1 MAKDNKRLYIKE
13 QPFAN
18 LYALY
23 TWPDDE
29 ELVFCGTSTELN
41 ELGIFHFYSSDCR
54 GSDSV
59 IVNGT
64 KYKLHVWKM
73 KDLEK
78 LDKMEDKQNGR
89 KTNLRK
95 TNKNDNQGR

>member
-1 MAKDNKRLYIKE
+1 MANDKKRLYIKE

-59 IVNGT
+59 IVNGI

-78 LDKMEDKQNGR
+78 LEKLEQLEDKKNGR
-89 KTNLRK
+89 KTNVRK
-95 TNKNDNQGR
+95 IN

>member
-1 MAKDNKRLYIKE
+1 M
-13 QPFAN
+13 N

-23 TWPDDE
+23 TYPDDE
-29 ELVFCGTSTELN
+29 ELVFCGTSTELK
-41 ELGIFHFYSSDCR
+41 ELGIFHFYSGDCR
-54 GSDSV
+54 GCDSV

-78 LDKMEDKQNGR
+78 LEKLEKLEQLEDKKNGNKAKIR
-89 KTNLRK
+89 KVN
-95 TNKNDNQGR
+95 